1 MSSNVGA
8 ALHHI
13 GRYDDALEK
22 YEFTLRQLE
31 KHRPTRL
38 QRLLM
43 GDITE
48 QRIVFLE
55 HRMRLAR
62 KHERPRVSEYLSS
75 GGKLKLDGKENWTR
89 AQSAEEDHNRIENR
103 RHHVS
108 PGP

>member
-31 KHRPTRL
+31 KHHDAASAPTV
-38 QRLLM
+38 

-62 KHERPRVSEYLSS
+62 KHERPRVGEYLSS
-75 GGKLKLDGKENWTR
+75 GGKLKLDGKEVEGTVGGGR
-89 AQSAEEDHNRIENR
+89 SQ
-103 RHHVS
+103 
-108 PGP
+108 PY